1 MKKRI
6 NKIILQLFLLLSFS
20 LVFSANVSA
29 ADKLSELEFKDAD
42 LLDVI
47 RIIAELSGDNIV
59 ATPAAS
65 NAKITI
71 FLRDVE
77 VHQAIET
84 ICRIN
89 NLWYRRD
96 QLTSTY
102 RIMTNEEYSKD
113 LVIHRNDRTK
123 VFVVRA
129 PNVVLI
135 AEAVNNLYGNRVVLS
150 GSGEESKINELN
162 SFGSLG
168 GSGGSNSNGNSNG
181 NSNNNSSSG
190 RSSRTNSSS
199 SIGGKGVMGD
209 AINSDL
215 SVDQLAALAISG
227 IGRNVISAQELKL
240 LSDQREPIYV
250 SIAAEHNMI
259 LVRTGDEEALAGITA
274 LVDRIDVPL
283 PQVMLEMKVMDATLG
298 DDFSSVFNFELLDGG
313 VTGDSS
319 APVIFGSNQPAGGS
333 FIYEFFD
340 GTFKANIEFL
350 EDNQRINVLSTP
362 LILAVNNRPSKLFVG
377 DELVIVQGYEAS
389 VLATEGGDNVTIV
402 NSSTTLSPV
411 TSIQEVG
418 STIEIIPF
426 INADNTVTLRIRQ
439 QISSIK
445 KNASLLPVV
454 ANGEVLNLPID
465 SVTTATL
472 EGTVLAKDG
481 LTFAIGGLVRDT
493 VSEKTSR
500 VPGLSAI
507 PGLGKFFSSVQDIN
521 NRTELILMIT
531 PHVMVDASQELTSSA
546 WTENRLMEE
555 SEDKPKRLNVI
566 SSLRCGSVCRH

>member
-6 NKIILQLFLLLSFS
+6 NSMIVWLVLLLNFS
-20 LVFSANVSA
+20 LVSAVSA
-29 ADKLSELEFKDAD
+29 ATVDTLSELEFKDAE

-47 RIIAELSGDNIV
+47 RIISELSGDNIV
-59 ATPAAS
+59 ATAAAS
-65 NAKITI
+65 DAKITI

-89 NLWYRRD
+89 DLWYRYD
-96 QLTSTY
+96 ELTSTY

-129 PNVVLI
+129 PNVELI
-135 AEAVNNLYGNRVVLS
+135 AEAVNNLYGDRVVLS
-150 GSGEESKINELN
+150 NSGEESKINEMN
-162 SFGSLG
+162 SFGSLS
-168 GSGGSNSNGNSNG
+168 GSGGSGSGNTRNNGSRG
-181 NSNNNSSSG
+181 SRGSSRPSSSG
-190 RSSRTNSSS
+190 DG
-199 SIGGKGVMGD
+199 IMGN
-209 AINSDL
+209 AIDSEL
-215 SVDQLAALAISG
+215 SVDQLAALAVSG
-227 IGRNVISAQELKL
+227 NGQNVISGQELKL
-240 LSDQREPIYV
+240 ISDQREPIYV

-259 LVRTGDEEALAGITA
+259 LVRTGDEQALASITA
-274 LVDRIDVPL
+274 LVESTDIPL

-298 DDFSSVFNFELLDGG
+298 DDFTSVFNFGLIDGG
-313 VTGDSS
+313 VTGDSIV
-319 APVIFGSNQPAGGS
+319 PVTFGGSQPAGGS

-340 GTFKANIEFL
+340 GNFKANIEFL
-350 EDNQRINVLSTP
+350 EENQRINVLSTP

-377 DELVIVQGYEAS
+377 DELVIVQGYDTS
-389 VLATEGGDNVTIV
+389 TLATDGSDNVTIV
-402 NSSTTLSPV
+402 NSSTTLSPI
-411 TSIQEVG
+411 TSIEEVG

-426 INADNTVTLRIRQ
+426 INSDKTVTLRIRQ

-445 KNASLLPVV
+445 KNASLLPIV

-493 VSEKTSR
+493 VSEKTRR

-507 PGLGKFFSSVQDIN
+507 PGLGKLFSSVQDIN

-531 PHVMVDASQELTSSA
+531 PHIMVDPGQKKDSSK
-546 WTENRLMEE
+546 WTENSLMDE
-555 SEDKPKRLNVI
+555 SEDDYMRLNVF
-566 SSLRCGSVCRH
+566 STLRCGLACRN